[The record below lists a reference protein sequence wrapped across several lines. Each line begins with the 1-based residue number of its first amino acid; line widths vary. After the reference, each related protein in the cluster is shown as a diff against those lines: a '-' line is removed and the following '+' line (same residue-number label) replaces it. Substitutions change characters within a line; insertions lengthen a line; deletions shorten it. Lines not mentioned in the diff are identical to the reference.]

1 MVKRFHVAALI
12 EYDVMFPQG
21 GQYLLFVNADTLL
34 QLAVDFPVDFIYQL
48 GSGLHTLFV
57 ALRGS
62 GGYGLMVGHTYLVEF
77 FQIGGVYGNK
87 VDAFV

>member
-1 MVKRFHVAALI
+1 MKRFYVAALI

-21 GQYLLFVNADTLL
+21 GQYLLFVDADTFL
-34 QLAVDFPVDFIYQL
+34 QLAVDFLVDFIYQF
-48 GSGLHTLFV
+48 GGRLHSLFI

-62 GGYGLMVGHTYLVEF
+62 GGYGLMVGYAYLVEF
-77 FQIGGVYGNK
+77 FQIGRVYRNK

>member
-1 MVKRFHVAALI
+1 MI

-21 GQYLLFVNADTLL
+21 GQYLLFVDADTVF

-48 GSGLHTLFV
+48 GGGLHSLFI

-62 GGYGLMVGHTYLVEF
+62 GGYGFMVGHAYLVEF
-77 FQIGGVYGNK
+77 FQIGGVYGNE